1 MSAQSYISQLGLE
14 PHPEGGFYRETFVSD
29 QRLPSG
35 RPAATSILFLLTH
48 ENPSNLHRLDA
59 EEMWYY
65 QSGDPLIV
73 HMIDEAGAYSKILI
87 GPDIE
92 AGQVLQ
98 AVVPPNVWFG
108 SSVAAPE
115 GQREDQREAEREG
128 WALVGCMVTPGFNFE
143 GFELAEREKLSARY
157 PEHAEIIKGLTREP

>member
-1 MSAQSYISQLGLE
+1 MSAQSLISQLNLA
-14 PHPEGGFYRETFVSD
+14 PHPEGGYYRETFVSA

-73 HMIDEAGAYSKILI
+73 HMIDEGGLYSQIRI
-87 GPDIE
+87 GPDME

-98 AVVPPNVWFG
+98 AVVPPHVWFG
-108 SSVAAPE
+108 SSVAAPDL
-115 GQREDQREAEREG
+115 GREG
-128 WALVGCMVTPGFNFE
+128 WALVGCMVTPGFNFD
-143 GFELAEREKLSARY
+143 GFELANRTEMLRRF
-157 PEHAEIIKGLTREP
+157 PDHAEVITQLTRGD